1 MTPTAIN
8 IKSFFDSTKASKIMG
23 WTAFTLFPKPL
34 AAKLKGATL
43 VIGGIHEKLSADPSD
58 LQRLLDISTASSFKF
73 RLNYKYKHRNA
84 LDGAYLLDSVDIL
97 G

>member
-1 MTPTAIN
+1 
-8 IKSFFDSTKASKIMG
+8 MG

-58 LQRLLDISTASSFKF
+58 LQRLLDRSTASSFKF